1 MLQYMSPLM
10 ALSGQSSCAHVCP
23 LLDQSGQIWIL
34 ACDGLSAYDPQATFG
49 VEDADQQ
56 DGPQRRTRHRADDA
70 AELTRESRHT
80 FLFKANHKRATASE
94 GVEYNRPR
102 VWRRSSWTFRRLQ

>member
-23 LLDQSGQIWIL
+23 LLGQSGQIWIL

-49 VEDADQQ
+49 VEGADQQ
-56 DGPQRRTRHRADDA
+56 DGPQRRTRHRADEA
-70 AELTRESRHT
+70 RKSARTCSLSV
-80 FLFKANHKRATASE
+80 ANADLEILLGHLSA
-94 GVEYNRPR
+94 P
-102 VWRRSSWTFRRLQ
+102 F